1 MRIYVTFLLRNYV
14 RVIKN
19 TAHATYVNLP
29 CSSGIL
35 YWLKFSLSWLECW
48 FCFCCVGVLSA
59 SPMADAAKICW
70 MWICLVLS
78 FLPLYPP
85 NVLVF
90 VRQSAWRSFIEFFS
104 HKRFVKCLLLK
115 IECAIVTICYE
126 GTNATLQEDFKHLKT
141 FKAFK
146 LLSI

>member
-1 MRIYVTFLLRNYV
+1 MRIYVTCLLRNYV

-19 TAHATYVNLP
+19 TAYATYVNLP

-35 YWLKFSLSWLECW
+35 YWLSWLECW

-70 MWICLVLS
+70 MWTCLVLS

-90 VRQSAWRSFIEFFS
+90 VRQSAWRSLIEFFFAQAFREMFALENRMRNC
-104 HKRFVKCLLLK
+104 HNLLWRNKCDFAGRF
-115 IECAIVTICYE
+115 
-126 GTNATLQEDFKHLKT
+126 Q
-141 FKAFK
+141 AFK
-146 LLSI
+146 NI